1 MLSPQTIVLGEVIS
15 VTFSL
20 KVRLG
25 FTMETSE
32 MVAPWVIGPSMLTT
46 ARFQAR

>member
-1 MLSPQTIVLGEVIS
+1 M
-15 VTFSL
+15 TFSL

-32 MVAPWVIGPSMLTT
+32 MVVPLVIGPSMLTT